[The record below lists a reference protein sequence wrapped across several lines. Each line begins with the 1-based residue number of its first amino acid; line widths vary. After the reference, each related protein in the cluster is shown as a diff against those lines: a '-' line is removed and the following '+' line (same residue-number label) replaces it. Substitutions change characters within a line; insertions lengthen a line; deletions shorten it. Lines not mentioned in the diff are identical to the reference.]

1 MSLALQYH
9 RSVGRYVAARAV
21 SASRV
26 GGRLA
31 GALAGN
37 VAPLRLVDQDDPRPD
52 GDAWCRVEPVLSGIC
67 GSDLG
72 LLTGRSSPYL
82 GPLTS
87 MPFVPGHEVIG
98 RTLDELPGLPT
109 GSRVVIDPVLGCA
122 TRGVSACPACV
133 AGHTSRCDHVTTGRL
148 AAGLQTG
155 FCADTGGGW
164 SRRMIAHASQ
174 LHPVPDT
181 LPDEIAVLI
190 EPLACAVHAARRV
203 PVPPGASVLVVGA
216 GTVGLLTL
224 LALRKLTTAGEVHV
238 IAKHRHQGDR
248 ARELGASTV
257 IGTDHATRTLRR
269 STGAMLIEPERG
281 ADYLLGGTDL
291 AFECTGG
298 TSGLDTALRAVRAGG
313 TVVTSGMPTGGVDLT
328 PLWYRELHLVGAYA
342 SAADADRQRPETTGR
357 QRGDFPEAIAL
368 AQTAPLAGYVDTS
381 YPLQRWR
388 AALDHAA
395 TAGRLGTIKVVF
407 APGRS

>member
-9 RSVGRYVAARAV
+9 RSAGRYFAARAV
-21 SASRV
+21 SASRA

-37 VAPLRLVDQDDPRPD
+37 VAPLRLVEQADPVPSD
-52 GDAWCRVEPVLSGIC
+52 ESWIRVEPVLSGIC

-87 MPFVPGHEVIG
+87 MPFVLGHEVLG
-98 RTLDELPGLPT
+98 RTLDELPGLPR

-122 TRGVSACPACV
+122 ARGVATCPACI
-133 AGHTSRCDHVTTGRL
+133 AGHTSRCDHITTGAL

-164 SRRMIAHASQ
+164 SRRMLAHAGQ
-174 LHPVPDT
+174 LHPVPDQ
-181 LPDEIAVLI
+181 LPDEIAVLV
-190 EPLACAVHAARRV
+190 EPLACAVHAVRRV
-203 PVPPGASVLVVGA
+203 PVGPGASVLVIGA

-224 LALRKLTTAGEVHV
+224 LALRKLTPAGEVYV
-238 IAKHRHQGDR
+238 IAKHAHQADR
-248 ARELGASTV
+248 ARELGATQV
-257 IGTDHATRTLRR
+257 IGTDSTARTLRR
-269 STGAMLIEPERG
+269 GTGALLVQPELG
-281 ADYLLGGTDL
+281 EGYLLGGVDL

-298 TSGLDTALRAVRAGG
+298 STGLNTALRSLRAGG
-313 TVVTSGMPTGGVDLT
+313 TVVASGMPSGGVDLT
-328 PLWYRELHLVGAYA
+328 PLWYRELVLVGAYA
-342 SAADADRQRPETTGR
+342 SAVGEEPTQ
-357 QRGDFPEAIAL
+357 GDFPEAIAL
-368 AQTAPLAGYVDTS
+368 AASAPLDGYVDTK
-381 YPLQRWR
+381 YPLEQWR

-395 TAGRLGTIKVVF
+395 SAGQLGTVKVVF
-407 APGRS
+407 APSRG